1 MTALNWTQRTRRAF
15 HPTQI
20 PAALEYLQVQE
31 PQRSELLEHALQ
43 FARDLNHAELAE
55 SLRAGTPEGT

>member
-1 MTALNWTQRTRRAF
+1 MRRAF

-20 PAALEYLQVQE
+20 PAAFEYLQVQE